1 MRIGIIGAGMVGGAL
16 GKRWAGLG
24 HQVLF
29 GVRDPAAPKVKQLL
43 ADAGPNACA
52 GSIAEAAAFGPV
64 VVLAVPWGAAHDAI
78 QAAGDFSGKIVI
90 DPTSP
95 VKRDLSGLDVPEG
108 SSAAEQ
114 VAAWAPGARVVK
126 AFNTVSH
133 TAMTDPRFRTGTP
146 RSSTPATMTR
156 PSASSRSW
164 PLTLASRLRSAGPWQ
179 TRGYSKRLASSACTC
194 RPTLLRASP
203 EWRCGSSA
211 ARRADRWQDARRIGS
226 IVAPDLSRMP
236 ARSVGLP
243 RVKAW
248 PRRRFGRS
256 ARCRLP
262 SRHRSPGRASP
273 P

>member
-133 TAMTDPRFRTGTP
+133 TAMTDPRFPDGN
-146 RSSTPATMTR
+146 
-156 PSASSRSW
+156 ASVFYAGDDDEAKRIVAQ
-164 PLTLASRLRSAGPWQ
+164 LASDLGFAPEECGPLANARLLEAVG
-179 TRGYSKRLASSACTC
+179 
-194 RPTLLRASP
+194 LLRLYLSAHAPASVAGVAL
-203 EWRCGSSA
+203 RVL
-211 ARRADRWQDARRIGS
+211 RR
-226 IVAPDLSRMP
+226 
-236 ARSVGLP
+236 
-243 RVKAW
+243 
-248 PRRRFGRS
+248 
-256 ARCRLP
+256 
-262 SRHRSPGRASP
+262 
-273 P
+273 